1 MKLLRMTLY
10 AAFRALRRN
19 KMRSILTML
28 GIIIGVA
35 AVIAMVSVGQ
45 GANLAVQKQIE
56 SLGTNLLMVMPGST
70 TAGGVRS
77 GWGGVSTLTL
87 QDAAAIKRECPS
99 VSAATYFRRQGVQV
113 VYGNKNW
120 YTTAQGTTP
129 EFPVVR
135 NWSTSEG
142 SFFTARDD
150 STANR
155 VVVIG
160 QTVASQLFGEG
171 EDPVGAQIRVLE
183 VPFTVIG
190 VLEARGQSGYGQDQ
204 DDTLLMPFNTA
215 VRRVLGARFPGTV
228 DMIFA
233 SASSQDVIDQAETEI
248 TDLLRS
254 RHHIAP
260 KQEDDFTVRNLADI
274 AKARESAGQVMT
286 TLLLSVASI
295 SLLVGGIGIMNIL
308 LVSVTERTREIG
320 IRMAIGA
327 KSRHILLQFLVE
339 AITLSTAGGLAG
351 AVFGVAGAKAISFF
365 ADWPTLLSVPAVLGS
380 ILFSGAV
387 GVFFGFYPAHKASR
401 LDPILA
407 LRYE

>member
-35 AVIAMVSVGQ
+35 AVIATVSVGQ

-56 SLGTNLLMVMPGST
+56 SLGTNLLMVVPGST

-77 GWGGVSTLTL
+77 GWGGISTLTL
-87 QDAAAIKRECPS
+87 QDAAAIKRDCRS
-99 VSAATYFRRQGVQV
+99 VSEVTYFRRQGVQV
-113 VYGNKNW
+113 VYGNENW

-129 EFPVVR
+129 EFVVVR
-135 NWSTSEG
+135 NWTTSEG

-190 VLEARGQSGYGQDQ
+190 VLEPRGQSGYGQDQ
-204 DDTLLMPFNTA
+204 DDVVLMPFNTA
-215 VRRVLGARFPGTV
+215 VRRVLGAKFPGTV

-233 SASSQDVIDQAETEI
+233 SASSQEVVDQAQTEI
-248 TDLLRS
+248 TELLRS

-274 AKARESAGQVMT
+274 AKARESAAQVMT
-286 TLLLSVASI
+286 ALLLSVASI

-339 AITLSTAGGLAG
+339 AITLSTAGGVAG
-351 AVFGVAGAKAISFF
+351 AVFGIAGAKAISFV
-365 ADWPTLLSVPAVLGS
+365 ADWPTLLSAPAVAGS

-387 GVFFGFYPAHKASR
+387 GVFFGFYPAQKASR

>member
-1 MKLLRMTLY
+1 MKLLRMTLH

-45 GANLAVQKQIE
+45 GANVAVQKQIE

-70 TAGGVRS
+70 TTGGVRS

-99 VSAATYFRRQGVQV
+99 INAVTYFRRQGVQV

-120 YTTAQGTTP
+120 STTAQGTTP
-129 EFPVVR
+129 EFAQVR
-135 NWSTSEG
+135 NWNTSAG

-160 QTVASQLFGEG
+160 QTIANQLFGEG
-171 EDPVGAQIRVLE
+171 EDPVGAQIRILE

-190 VLEARGQSGYGQDQ
+190 VLEAKGQAGYGQDQ
-204 DDTLLMPFNTA
+204 DDVLLMPFNTA
-215 VRRVLGARFPGTV
+215 VRRVLGTKFVGTV

-233 SASSQDVIDQAETEI
+233 SASSQDVVDQAENEI
-248 TDLLRS
+248 TDLLRN
-254 RHHIAP
+254 RHRIAP
-260 KQEDDFTVRNLADI
+260 KQDDDFTVRNLADI

-327 KSRHILLQFLVE
+327 KARHILLQFLVE
-339 AITLSTAGGLAG
+339 AITLSTAGGISG
-351 AVFGVAGAKAISFF
+351 AAFGIAGAKAISFF
-365 ADWPTLLSVPAVLGS
+365 ADWPTLLSATAVIGS

>member
-351 AVFGVAGAKAISFF
+351 AVFGVALAKAISFF

>member
-1 MKLLRMTLY
+1 
-10 AAFRALRRN
+10 
-19 KMRSILTML
+19 MRSILTML

>member
-1 MKLLRMTLY
+1 
-10 AAFRALRRN
+10 
-19 KMRSILTML
+19 
-28 GIIIGVA
+28 
-35 AVIAMVSVGQ
+35 MVSVGQ
-45 GANLAVQKQIE
+45 GANVAVQKQIE

-87 QDAAAIKRECPS
+87 QDAAAIKRECPA
-99 VSAATYFRRQGVQV
+99 VNAVTYFRRQGVQV
-113 VYGNKNW
+113 IYGNKNW
-120 YTTAQGTTP
+120 STTAQGTTP
-129 EFPVVR
+129 EFAQVR
-135 NWSTSEG
+135 NWNTSAG

-150 STANR
+150 ATANR

-160 QTVASQLFGEG
+160 QTVATQLFGQG
-171 EDPVGAQIRVLE
+171 EDPVGAQIRILE

-190 VLEARGQSGYGQDQ
+190 VLEGKGQAGYGQDQ
-204 DDTLLMPFNTA
+204 DDVLLMPFNTA
-215 VRRVLGARFPGTV
+215 VRRVLGTKFVGTV

-233 SASSQDVIDQAETEI
+233 SASSQDVVDQAETEI
-248 TDLLRS
+248 TDLLRN

-260 KQEDDFTVRNLADI
+260 KQDEDFNVRNLADI

-339 AITLSTAGGLAG
+339 AITLSTAGGIAG
-351 AVFGVAGAKAISFF
+351 AMFGIAGAKAISFF
-365 ADWPTLLSVPAVLGS
+365 ADWPTLLSATAVIGS

>member
-1 MKLLRMTLY
+1 MTLS
-10 AAFRALRRN
+10 AALRALRRN
-19 KMRSILTML
+19 KLRSVLTML

-45 GANLAVQKQIE
+45 GANLAVQQQIE
-56 SLGTNLLMVMPGST
+56 SLGTNLLMIVPGAST
-70 TAGGVRS
+70 ASGVRS

-87 QDAAAIKRECPS
+87 QDAEAIKRECPS
-99 VSAATYFRRQGVQV
+99 VGIVTYFRRQGVQV

-120 YTTAQGTTP
+120 ATTAQGTTP
-129 EFPVVR
+129 EFTQVR
-135 NWSTSEG
+135 NWNVSEG
-142 SFFTARDD
+142 SFFTQRDD
-150 STANR
+150 GSANR

-171 EDPVGAQIRVLE
+171 EDPIGAQIRVLE

-190 VLEARGQSGYGQDQ
+190 VLEAKGQAGYGQDQ
-204 DDTLLMPFNTA
+204 DDVVLMPFNTA
-215 VRRVLGARFPGTV
+215 IRRVLGTKFVGTV

-233 SASSQDVIDQAETEI
+233 SATSHEAMEKAEDEVTA
-248 TDLLRS
+248 LLRE

-260 KQEDDFTVRNLADI
+260 KQDDDFTVRNLADI
-274 AKARESAGQVMT
+274 ARMRESAGQVMT

-327 KSRHILLQFLVE
+327 KARHILLQFLVE
-339 AITLSTAGGLAG
+339 ATTLSMLGGLIG
-351 AVFGVAGAKAISFF
+351 AIVGISSAKAISFF
-365 ADWPTLLSVPAVLGS
+365 ADWPTVVSASAVLGS
-380 ILFSGAV
+380 VLFSGAV
-387 GVFFGFYPAHKASR
+387 GVFFGFYPARQASR

-407 LRYE
+407 LHYE